1 MEDKKKIKTLLFF
14 LIIVLVIITIVYIW
28 IKEEVFSKIA
38 RDNYQY
44 EIMGVYKDPNVQ
56 IEDKTL
62 GFEGIT
68 VLQKLDGQLPVSTTT
83 STIKKIFIEE
93 IPVIFEYCKE
103 LDDIKLKEYYVS
115 NSGNIEENLRID
127 TETSFINMIN
137 MIKNIKCNIREDYEK
152 CSFFEKEGKI
162 FVNFSY
168 INNQIVE
175 FYIKGNDAYTFN
187 LEF

>member
-1 MEDKKKIKTLLFF
+1 MEDKKKIKTLLVF

-103 LDDIKLKEYYVS
+103 LDDIK
-115 NSGNIEENLRID
+115 IEENLRID